1 MEPAASRAPASD
13 PAHKLGVMST
23 HHDHAPLRPA
33 PGTKVLFRW
42 RKWDGGPH
50 WLHECVYLG
59 SDEWGDWFGQR
70 EGWRS
75 TRPERDYL
83 VGADNVTL
91 MPPDGRYALTV
102 NVAPPATYRIYI
114 DLGWDVRWD
123 ERDGELEPTGIDM
136 DLDVVH
142 AVDGRGIWID
152 DRDEWDEHRV
162 AYGYP
167 LEIVAQ
173 LENLAIDLEARVRAG
188 QAPFDDATPDA
199 WLARLASLEP
209 PAEAGHEPRLDG

>member
-1 MEPAASRAPASD
+1 
-13 PAHKLGVMST
+13 MS
-23 HHDHAPLRPA
+23 ANAENPPVRPA
-33 PGTKVLFRW
+33 PGTRLLFRW
-42 RKWDGGPH
+42 RKWDGSPH
-50 WLHECVYLG
+50 WVHECVYLG
-59 SDEWGDWFGQR
+59 HDRWGDWFGQR
-70 EGWRS
+70 AGWRS

-91 MPPDGRYALTV
+91 LPPLGQYALTV
-102 NVAPPATYRIYI
+102 NVAPPATYRTYI

-123 ERDGELEPTGIDM
+123 DRDGFLEPTGIDM
-136 DLDVVH
+136 DLDVVN

-173 LENLAIDLEARVRAG
+173 LEALAVDLEARVRAG
-188 QAPFDDATPDA
+188 VAPFDDATADA
-199 WLARLASLEP
+199 WLDRLASLDLP
-209 PAEAGHEPRLDG
+209 DPGEPRLDE